1 MSPVRLILP
10 IFFIGLFVVYLLY
23 LLIIR
28 KDNQSFKKVFFPGLF
43 FIGIWAVL
51 YLIYFYSAA

>member
-10 IFFIGLFVVYLLY
+10 IFFIALFVVYLLY
-23 LLIIR
+23 LLTIK
-28 KDNQSFKKVFFPGLF
+28 KDTKSFKKVFFPGLF

-51 YLIYFYSAA
+51 YWVYFYSFA